1 MLLAIHIYVYVE
13 KKEKKMSTH
22 KIKINSKINE
32 ILAVDSNDIN
42 SEITTRK
49 SIEILLK
56 KNTNMKNKLLKI
68 RNEMKKNEKDMDTLL
83 EQKSTKEIL
92 SQGRKNKIFKN

>member
-1 MLLAIHIYVYVE
+1 MNIHEIE
-13 KKEKKMSTH
+13 
-22 KIKINSKINE
+22 INLKINE
-32 ILAVDSNDIN
+32 ILAVVSDAFN
-42 SEITTRK
+42 SEITTQNI
-49 SIEILLK
+49 IEILLK